1 MEELLVRRRS
11 KWINV
16 IKKLILLCMDGV
28 YGKGEKISIN
38 VKPTDK
44 TNRLEG

>member
-1 MEELLVRRRS
+1 MRGRF

-16 IKKLILLCMDGV
+16 IKKLILLCMDGGL
-28 YGKGEKISIN
+28 GKEEGEKDEKISIN